1 MSTNNINLF
10 EKTFFKEE
18 RHQLISIIDEL
29 IDRLSFE
36 QEKWTICGLINYLN
50 VLYATG
56 YYTQEVSCY
65 NVFDVRLSDR
75 HDSKLFFIMKVTEDE
90 KYECLE
96 GNKYFFTKQEI
107 EKISDVKIPLN
118 TEESNSI
125 DNFYYKLI
133 EDIRN
138 DNFLIDIKEN
148 DRTYIK
154 NNGSEKYEGGW
165 KHIIIDGCDNFPLE
179 LINIILNERNTFLG
193 RNLIPRAK
201 EILKNKE
208 NIDLYECIKKIIRRA
223 IDRSLSKVRKDIT
236 MIAPIYHFL
245 ENSNDAALN
254 FILPLHILRNERP
267 DCVLVFYY
275 SRKDNSYIG
284 TTLLNMEEA
293 LQDARVL
300 GSTKQYSWLR
310 E

>member
-18 RHQLISIIDEL
+18 RLQLISIIDEL

-118 TEESNSI
+118 TEENNSI
-125 DNFYYKLI
+125 INFYKLI
-133 EDIRN
+133 KDIRN
-138 DNFLIDIKEN
+138 DNFSIHIKEN
-148 DRTYIK
+148 DRTYK
-154 NNGSEKYEGGW
+154 TADGSEKYRGGW

-208 NIDLYECIKKIIRRA
+208 NIDLYECIKNIIRRA
-223 IDRSLSKVRKDIT
+223 IDRSLSKARKDMT
-236 MIAPIYHFL
+236 MIAPIYHSL
-245 ENSNDAALN
+245 ENCNNAALN

>member
-18 RHQLISIIDEL
+18 RLQLISIIDEL

-118 TEESNSI
+118 TEENNSI
-125 DNFYYKLI
+125 DNFYKLI
-133 EDIRN
+133 KDIRN
-138 DNFLIDIKEN
+138 DNFSIHIKEN
-148 DRTYIK
+148 DRTYK
-154 NNGSEKYEGGW
+154 TDNGSEKYRGGW

-223 IDRSLSKVRKDIT
+223 IDRSLSKARKDMT
-236 MIAPIYHFL
+236 MIAPIYYFL
-245 ENSNDAALN
+245 ENSNNAALN